1 LKKGVRIIRVVDEL
15 NLIFYS
21 QLIIFDMYRKNCLI
35 MRNKKFFFQHA
46 FSAQT
51 RKNGEKKVC
60 FSRKLRGFSLVEL
73 LVVVAI
79 IGILASIAVPNFMTA
94 VHRAKQKSTMK
105 DIVSISAAITDYVAD
120 NESTPAQ
127 DGTYNGSTDFY
138 KALSPFYIKVLHIN
152 DKWGNN
158 FRVWTGE
165 SANQYGISNP
175 ARNDIL
181 VASFGR
187 DNKKDSFI
195 FRPNDPDRGG
205 FLLTRMA
212 DFNNDLI
219 MWNGSWIRRP
229 GTRSRRGC

>member
-1 LKKGVRIIRVVDEL
+1 
-15 NLIFYS
+15 
-21 QLIIFDMYRKNCLI
+21 
-35 MRNKKFFFQHA
+35 MRNKKLLFQHA

-51 RKNGEKKVC
+51 SENREKKVC

-73 LVVVAI
+73 LIVVAV
-79 IGILASIAVPNFMTA
+79 IGVLAMIAVPNFMTA
-94 VHRAKQKSTMK
+94 VHRAKQKSTMR
-105 DIVSISAAITDYVAD
+105 DIVSISTAITDYIAD
-120 NESTPAQ
+120 NESIPAQ

-138 KALSPFYIKVLHIN
+138 NALSPFYTRVLHIN

-165 SANQYGISNP
+165 NANQYGISNP
-175 ARNDIL
+175 ARNDFL

-187 DNKKDSFI
+187 DNKKDRFF
-195 FRPNDPDRGG
+195 FRPNDPEGGG
-205 FLLTRMA
+205 FLLTRMS

-229 GTRSRRGC
+229 ATPSRRGC

>member
-1 LKKGVRIIRVVDEL
+1 
-15 NLIFYS
+15 
-21 QLIIFDMYRKNCLI
+21 
-35 MRNKKFFFQHA
+35 
-46 FSAQT
+46 
-51 RKNGEKKVC
+51 
-60 FSRKLRGFSLVEL
+60 VEL
-73 LVVVAI
+73 LIAVAI
-79 IGILASIAVPNFMTA
+79 VAILAMIAIPNFMTA

-105 DIVSISAAITDYVAD
+105 DIVSICTAIAGYVTD

-127 DGTYNGSTDFY
+127 DGTYDGSTDFY
-138 KALSPFYIKVLHIN
+138 KALSPFYIKVFPIN

-175 ARNDIL
+175 TRNDIL

-187 DNKKDSFI
+187 DNKKDSFF
-195 FRPNDPDRGG
+195 FRINDPEGG
-205 FLLTRMA
+205 IFLLTRMS

-229 GTRSRRGC
+229 GTPSRRGC

>member
-1 LKKGVRIIRVVDEL
+1 LLKRR
-15 NLIFYS
+15 
-21 QLIIFDMYRKNCLI
+21 
-35 MRNKKFFFQHA
+35 
-46 FSAQT
+46 
-51 RKNGEKKVC
+51 
-60 FSRKLRGFSLVEL
+60 RGFSLIEL
-73 LVVVAI
+73 LIVVAV

-105 DIVSISAAITDYVAD
+105 DIVSISAAITNYVTD
-120 NESTPAQ
+120 NESTPFQ

-138 KALSPFYIKVLHIN
+138 KTLSPFYIKVLPIN

-175 ARNDIL
+175 TRNDFL

-187 DNKKDSFI
+187 DNKQDSFF
-195 FRPNDPDRGG
+195 FRPNDPEGGG
-205 FLLTRMA
+205 FLLTRMS
-212 DFNNDLI
+212 DFNKDLI

-229 GTRSRRGC
+229 GIRSRRGC